1 MRMSDF
7 ANIKISLIKVLGG
20 VIIAV
25 PALLATGGDIQD
37 VEATKRTLLDQ
48 QKIIQELQSNSQK
61 IAIHLAT
68 IEAELTAIRERLDR
82 EYNEQ
87 KRRNH

>member
-1 MRMSDF
+1 MHMSDF

-25 PALLATGGDIQD
+25 PALLATGGYIQD
-37 VEATKRTLLDQ
+37 VEATMRTLLDQ
-48 QKIIQELQSNSQK
+48 QRIIQELQSNSQK

-68 IEAELTAIRERLDR
+68 IEAELTAIRERMDR
-82 EYNEQ
+82 DYEQ

>member
-1 MRMSDF
+1 MCIRDR
-7 ANIKISLIKVLGG
+7 VLGG

-25 PALLATGGDIQD
+25 PALLATGGYIQD

-61 IAIHLAT
+61 IAIHLAI
-68 IEAELTAIRERLDR
+68 IEAELTAIRERMDR
-82 EYNEQ
+82 DYEQ

>member
-25 PALLATGGDIQD
+25 PALLATGGYIQD

-61 IAIHLAT
+61 IAIHLAI
-68 IEAELTAIRERLDR
+68 IEAELTAIRERMDR
-82 EYNEQ
+82 DYEQ

>member
-1 MRMSDF
+1 MHMSDF

-25 PALLATGGDIQD
+25 PALLATGGYIQD
-37 VEATKRTLLDQ
+37 VEATKRALVDQ

-61 IAIHLAT
+61 IAIHLAI
-68 IEAELTAIRERLDR
+68 IEAELTAIRERMDR
-82 EYNEQ
+82 EYEQ

>member
-1 MRMSDF
+1 MHMSDF

-25 PALLATGGDIQD
+25 PALLATGGYIQD

-61 IAIHLAT
+61 IAIHLAI
-68 IEAELTAIRERLDR
+68 IEAELTAIRERMDR
-82 EYNEQ
+82 DYEQ